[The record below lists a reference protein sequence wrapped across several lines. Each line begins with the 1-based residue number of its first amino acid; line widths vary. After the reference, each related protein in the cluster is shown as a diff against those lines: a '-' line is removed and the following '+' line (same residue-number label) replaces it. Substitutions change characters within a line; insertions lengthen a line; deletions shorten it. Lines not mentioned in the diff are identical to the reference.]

1 MFIAAAV
8 VSALFA
14 AALAYSAVRKL
25 SHDAPVVASYA
36 AADVPEEWLN
46 RLALVLLA
54 GAVALLVGLAWAPL
68 GVAAAGALLAYFAVA
83 ISFHLRNGD
92 AEHLPIPLAMAAL
105 AAAALVLRVVT
116 L

>member
-1 MFIAAAV
+1 MFIAAVV
-8 VSALFA
+8 VSAPLA
-14 AALAYSAVRKL
+14 AGLAYSAVRKL

-36 AADVPEEWLN
+36 AAGVPEEWLD

-54 GAVALLVGLAWAPL
+54 AAAALLAGLVWAPL
-68 GVAAAGALLAYFAVA
+68 GIAAAGMLLAYFVVA

-92 AEHLPIPLAMAAL
+92 AKHLPTPVATAAL
-105 AAAALVLRVVT
+105 AAGALVLRVAT